1 MLELVS
7 IFAVYALLQK
17 FLVDKLLIRRI
28 KLATTTEAAIRCRA
42 KLKSRRRMFFG
53 VYLCLIV
60 CFYTWL
66 SILATRETGKFDVDD
81 WRWVIMFPILGYV
94 YLVSGKNLLR
104 MMGNISTFT
113 KDVFLGQTNEY
124 ALYLRG
130 FETDDYTSEA
140 KYIAREKDVLRR
152 FKRKRNGRLRF
163 SEYYFTRALQTR
175 LPVCAVGMS
184 KEVEAPA
191 GAYRIYLEDA
201 TWKQDVRE
209 LMERA
214 KEIYILVSDRPS
226 CIWEIEQSLDMLHKT
241 TFIVDD
247 RGRYGKFRDLGLG
260 VGGNFKMPIIPT
272 PAYDYQTSD
281 FVTIKIGKEE
291 VECNSY
297 ENSVVG
303 YSRLLGVPIPK
314 SRKSRTGC
322 GCLCTVLFSI
332 LILFI
337 LVYFSQESERKD
349 EQKNREILNE
359 YSEIQNYGT
368 HLPVETVLGKI
379 RILPPEDSVEVKTET
394 QLYSRLDSMES
405 DQFKCLKR
413 YYNKHLPSES
423 DLIVDGTLDILA
435 VKVWN
440 DTKFSAGMFRRQ
452 MEAERADIPVGKVIA
467 SDMRHNVEI
476 NGKVYD
482 SYCVTNRV
490 AAVSDITDEAFIY
503 SVLAEEHL
511 LADVQVQVYYTVQS
525 TRFIRISEQV
535 LILRARNVA
544 RDKDEATKLIV
555 VQGKRLERWG
565 AVIAACCN
573 LGSKDIDSV
582 NKDST
587 PNVTLDAKE
596 DTATEGKQGVGMLM
610 PLILIGIVWFV
621 VRKLWGR

>member
-1 MLELVS
+1 MLEIVA

-42 KLKSRRRMFFG
+42 KLKSCRRMFFG
-53 VYLCLIV
+53 AYLCLIV
-60 CFYTWL
+60 CFHTWL

-81 WRWVIMFPILGYV
+81 WRWVITFPILGYV

-104 MMGNISTFT
+104 MLGNISTFT

-152 FKRKRNGRLRF
+152 LKRKRNGRLRF

-281 FVTIKIGKEE
+281 FVAIKIGKEE

-303 YSRLLGVPIPK
+303 YSRLLGVPIHK
-314 SRKSRTGC
+314 SQKSRTGC

-359 YSEIQNYGT
+359 YSEIRNYDT
-368 HLPVETVLGKI
+368 HLPVETVLGEV
-379 RILPPEDSVEVKTET
+379 RILPPEDSVEVKPET
-394 QLYSRLDSMES
+394 QLYSRLDSMEPK
-405 DQFKCLKR
+405 QFKCLKK

-423 DLIVDGTLDILA
+423 NLIVDGTLDILS

-452 MEAERADIPVGKVIA
+452 MEAERADIPVGKVTA
-467 SDMRHNVEI
+467 SDVRQNVEI
-476 NGKVYD
+476 DGKIYD
-482 SYCVTNRV
+482 SYSITNSV
-490 AAVSDITDEAFIY
+490 AAVSDITDTAFTY
-503 SVLAEEHL
+503 SLFMEEYL
-511 LADVQVQVYYTVQS
+511 LADAQVQVYYTVQ
-525 TRFIRISEQV
+525 TIRFIRISET
-535 LILRARNVA
+535 ILMLRERNVV
-544 RDKDEATKLIV
+544 RDKEEATKLIAA
-555 VQGKRLERWG
+555 QGKRLERWG
-565 AVIAACCN
+565 AVIAACNSLDQKDVDGGNKN
-573 LGSKDIDSV
+573 LVSD
-582 NKDST
+582 
-587 PNVTLDAKE
+587 VTVDAK
-596 DTATEGKQGVGMLM
+596 DDAATEGRQGVG
-610 PLILIGIVWFV
+610 ILIPLVLLVIGWFV